1 MSCRSSAERTSHF
14 TYGKQ
19 CGIELHGGRSIFFL
33 NLLKEESHNG
43 HASAQSLQPRVPA
56 SCPCD
61 KLLTAVAISWLENGE
76 CRVITPRISSRAA
89 AGKGFVSGTQA
100 FPAQLSQQL
109 PNWENR
115 GSEKRVPP
123 SASTGPARGCCSQ
136 VWESRCVLRWALG
149 WNAGSRS
156 RVHLLPVNRLLA
168 PSICSRSRTLKL
180 RLRKGLR
187 ASHLTDGGKLAF
199 SLFWK
204 LSIKITWSQNLTW
217 HFYIGCCDLKLRRKH
232 THYFHKIIFMIQ
244 S

>member
-19 CGIELHGGRSIFFL
+19 CGIELHGGRSISIFFKK

-76 CRVITPRISSRAA
+76 CRVIMLRISSRAA
-89 AGKGFVSGTQA
+89 AGKGFVSGRQA

-109 PNWENR
+109 PSWENR
-115 GSEKRVPP
+115 GSEKRVTP
-123 SASTGPARGCCSQ
+123 SASTGPVRGCCLQ
-136 VWESRCVLRWALG
+136 VWESRCVLGWALG

-168 PSICSRSRTLKL
+168 PSICSRTLKL
-180 RLRKGLR
+180 RLRKGLQ
-187 ASHLTDGGKLAF
+187 ASHLTDGGKLF
-199 SLFWK
+199 SSFE
-204 LSIKITWSQNLTW
+204 SSA
-217 HFYIGCCDLKLRRKH
+217 
-232 THYFHKIIFMIQ
+232 
-244 S
+244 